1 MKKQKILVVDDS
13 EMNRAILIGLIEG
26 DYDFVEAGNGAEALK
41 ILRETDDIDLM
52 LLDIIMPVTDGI
64 GLLELMKENGLIHA
78 VPVII
83 VSAENSAFVMHQA
96 YKLGAID
103 YISRPFDTLVVQRR
117 VRNTL
122 MLYAKQ
128 EALIAGVRQVVD
140 DQAHYRTAILRAT
153 GLMAE
158 RFVPAATRRAR
169 IVRRLTPTL
178 LRVWKAEDA
187 SIEVLEREA
196 ELTSTAGALA
206 ELACRDAVEGR
217 KAEAALF
224 LTALATIA
232 PPDGSELLLA
242 KLEAAVKTLAGVDAP
257 QDATLQALKLAD
269 AYAIASETLPQRAA
283 QQAAAES
290 SGCSKTLRA
299 VFSKMTSELS
309 SAEVE
314 APVSATDGDADE
326 ARWCAEEFLSTLFAG
341 SPAQQGASLVSATD
355 EEKRK

>member
-153 GLMAE
+153 SLMAE
-158 RFVPAATRRAR
+158 RFIPAATRRAR
-169 IVRRLTPTL
+169 IVRRLMPAL
-178 LRVWKAEDA
+178 LRAWKSEDA
-187 SIEVLEREA
+187 SVAVLEREA
-196 ELTSTAGALA
+196 EVAATAGALA
-206 ELACRDAVEGR
+206 ELACRDAAEGR

-224 LTALATIA
+224 LKALATIA
-232 PPDGSELLLA
+232 PPDGDELFNQ
-242 KLEAAVKTLAGVDAP
+242 LEAAVKTLSGLEAP
-257 QDATLQALKLAD
+257 QDATLQALRLAD
-269 AYAIASETLPQRAA
+269 AYAVASETQPQRAA

-290 SGCSKTLRA
+290 SGCDKTLRA
-299 VFSKMTSELS
+299 VFSKMTGELS

-326 ARWCAEEFLSTLFAG
+326 ARRCAEEFLTTLFAG
-341 SPAQQGASLVSATD
+341 GPARQGASLGPATD